1 MPYWKPLTIDG
12 VSIDL
17 SHLEIFEFEMLP
29 TGSPNKATIRV
40 IFNNH
45 CFSETYDTA
54 VHAAS
59 LPATHTSAHE
69 TRGFDPERYELSKSL
84 RGHIERFPG
93 QRIAQTRTGTL
104 VKVTLADGRDYGI
117 FFTLKRLHASVC
129 ELFVV
134 TAYPLDAHRRVA
146 ITGKMRFNLIVA
158 KVLDGKKPK
167 FPNGR
172 F

>member
-104 VKVTLADGRDYGI
+104 VKVTLADAATMAFSSRSNGCMRQY
-117 FFTLKRLHASVC
+117 ASC
-129 ELFVV
+129 LSSPPIPS
-134 TAYPLDAHRRVA
+134 TR
-146 ITGKMRFNLIVA
+146 TGGSRSPA
-158 KVLDGKKPK
+158 KCVST
-167 FPNGR
+167 
-172 F
+172 